1 MPEWDDCDDADPE
14 IGAPEG
20 ETCDGPEIIIN
31 PAPDGDGDGVPEW
44 DDCDDADPEIGAAPE
59 GEECPEHHHHP
70 RARKTRIA
78 SSIQRQMVMETAY
91 EWDDCD
97 DTDPAIGAAPEGEE
111 CPEPPPPP
119 TCEEDPN
126 CIINPAPDGD
136 GDGVPEWDDCD
147 DADPAIG
154 AAPEGEEC
162 PEPPPPPLECEED
175 PDCEIIVN
183 PAPDGDGD
191 GVPEWDDCDDTDP
204 EIGAAPEGE
213 ACPEPPPPPVD

>member
-1 MPEWDDCDDADPE
+1 M
-14 IGAPEG
+14 
-20 ETCDGPEIIIN
+20 
-31 PAPDGDGDGVPEW
+31 
-44 DDCDDADPEIGAAPE
+44 
-59 GEECPEHHHHP
+59 P
-70 RARKTRIA
+70 RAAT
-78 SSIQRQMVMETAY
+78 T
-91 EWDDCD
+91 
-97 DTDPAIGAAPEGEE
+97 
-111 CPEPPPPP
+111 

-204 EIGAAPEGE
+204 EIGAALKARHVQSLRRHRLIEREG
-213 ACPEPPPPPVD
+213 CPVTS